1 MKRMC
6 LWTSWEIANKNL
18 AFLNC
23 LALDL
28 QRVLLSDINID
39 CNIYCCQYYPTLG
52 SRSETICDKLR
63 NAPICRLLI
72 QI

>member
-6 LWTSWEIANKNL
+6 LWTSWEIANENL

-28 QRVLLSDINID
+28 QRVLLSDIKID
-39 CNIYCCQYYPTLG
+39 CNIYCCLHYSTLG
-52 SRSETICDKLR
+52 NRSETICDKLR
-63 NAPICRLLI
+63 NAPICRLLL
-72 QI
+72 